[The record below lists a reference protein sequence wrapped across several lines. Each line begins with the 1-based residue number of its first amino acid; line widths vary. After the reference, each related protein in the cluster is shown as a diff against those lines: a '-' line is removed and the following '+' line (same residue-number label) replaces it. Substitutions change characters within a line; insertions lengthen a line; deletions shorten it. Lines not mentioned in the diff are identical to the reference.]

1 MNKILNIIVIILML
15 ELNIMAQDLY
25 SNIKEWK
32 LENGIDVITYNKTT
46 SNICAINIGFKLPIS
61 AETDKNIG
69 LRNLLIK
76 VMTRNTKN
84 YNAFELSKAI
94 EEIGAGISPVVSKD
108 YIGISGSSLCEYT
121 PKFIDI
127 LKEILF
133 NPSFDGFEE
142 EKNIALQQA
151 AMMKNI
157 WSEVLD
163 LWTYKSLK
171 TEYRFETIGYPE
183 TINNIEKT
191 DVISLYDKY
200 FSGNNLVVVLAGNLD
215 SINNIDKEIEKLNVK
230 VAAKETLL
238 SPVEPP
244 LIENR
249 YIEQRKVDSSAF
261 VIGLDA
267 PRRGD
272 DDYLKWITF
281 TTYLSNK
288 IDDEIRQKRGL
299 AYSATSSIINMV
311 SNSYLIIRSDINNSS
326 KIDEAIKLAE
336 IYLSKD
342 NIEKIADKDF
352 GLAKNMVV
360 GSLSRANQTSAE
372 ISSDIL
378 ANYLYKLP
386 LNYTNILLE
395 KSKNI
400 KKEDLTRLSNVIP
413 NQMKSLA
420 EIISISK

>member
-46 SNICAINIGFKLPIS
+46 SNICAINIAFKLPIS
-61 AETDKNIG
+61 AENDKNVG
-69 LRNLLIK
+69 LRNLLIN

-84 YNAFELSKAI
+84 YSPFELSKAI
-94 EEIGAGISPVVSKD
+94 EEIGAGVSPVLSKN

-121 PKFIDI
+121 PKLIDI

-151 AMMKNI
+151 SRLKRI
-157 WSEVLD
+157 WSEVVD
-163 LWTYKSLK
+163 LWVEKSLK
-171 TEYRFETIGYPE
+171 SEYRFKTIGYPD
-183 TINNIEKT
+183 TIKNIEKQ
-191 DVISLYDKY
+191 DIIDLYHKY

-215 SINNIDKEIEKLNVK
+215 SINNVDKELEKLNVK
-230 VAAKETLL
+230 LARKKTLS

-244 LIENR
+244 LIENS
-249 YIEQRKVDSSAF
+249 YVEERKVDSSAF
-261 VIGLDA
+261 AIGLDA
-267 PRRGD
+267 PGRGS
-272 DDYLKWITF
+272 DDYLRWVTF

-299 AYSATSSIINMV
+299 AYSASATLMNMLSS
-311 SNSYLIIRSDINNSS
+311 SYLLMISDVNDSS
-326 KIDEAIKLAE
+326 KINDAMDIATS
-336 IYLSKD
+336 YLVKD
-342 NIEKIADKDF
+342 NIASINDKDF
-352 GLAKNMVV
+352 NLAKNMIV
-360 GSLSRANQTSAE
+360 GSFSRANQTSGE
-372 ISSDIL
+372 IASDIL
-378 ANYLYKLP
+378 SNYLYKLP

-395 KSKNI
+395 KSKKI
-400 KKEDLTRLSNVIP
+400 KKEDIITLSDVIP
-413 NQMKSLA
+413 NQVKTSVQ
-420 EIISISK
+420 IISTSK

>member
-1 MNKILNIIVIILML
+1 MNKILNIVVIILML

-61 AETDKNIG
+61 VETDKNVG

-133 NPSFDGFEE
+133 NPSFDGFDE
-142 EKNIALQQA
+142 EKNVALQQA
-151 AMMKNI
+151 IMMKDI

-171 TEYRFETIGYPE
+171 TQYRFEKIGYPE
-183 TINNIEKT
+183 TIKNIEKKDIIT
-191 DVISLYDKY
+191 LYDKY
-200 FSGNNLVVVLAGNLD
+200 FSGNNLVIVLAGNLD
-215 SINNIDKEIEKLNVK
+215 AIGDVEGELQKFNIKLP
-230 VAAKETLL
+230 AKTTLL

-244 LIENR
+244 LKHNA
-249 YIEQRKVDSSAF
+249 YVEQRKVDSSAF
-261 VIGLDA
+261 VIGMDA
-267 PRRGD
+267 PSLGN
-272 DDYLKWITF
+272 DDYLKWRTF

-288 IDDEIRQKRGL
+288 MDDEIRQKRGL
-299 AYSATSSIINMV
+299 AYSAHAIIINMF
-311 SNSYLIIRSDINNSS
+311 SNSYLIVRSDINDSS
-326 KIDEAIKLAE
+326 KMEEAISIVE
-336 IYLSKD
+336 NYLSMD
-342 NIEKIADKDF
+342 NITNINDKDF
-352 GLAKNMVV
+352 NLAKNMIV

>member
-76 VMTRNTKN
+76 IMTRNTKN

>member
-32 LENGIDVITYNKTT
+32 LENGTDVITYNKTT
-46 SNICAINIGFKLPIS
+46 SKICAINIGFKLPIS
-61 AETDKNIG
+61 AETDKNVG

-108 YIGISGSSLCEYT
+108 FIGISGSSLCEYT
-121 PKFIDI
+121 PKLIDI
-127 LKEILF
+127 LKEILY

-183 TINNIEKT
+183 TIKNIEKT
-191 DVISLYDKY
+191 DIIALYDKY

-215 SINNIDKEIEKLNVK
+215 TVGDVEGELQKFNIKLP
-230 VAAKETLL
+230 AKTTLL

-244 LIENR
+244 LKHNE
-249 YIEQRKVDSSAF
+249 YVEQRKVDSSAF
-261 VIGLDA
+261 AIGLDA
-267 PRRGD
+267 PGRGN
-272 DDYLKWITF
+272 DDYLRWMAF

-288 IDDEIRQKRGL
+288 VDDEIRQKRGL
-299 AYSATSSIINMV
+299 AYSARATLINML
-311 SNSYLIIRSDINNSS
+311 SNSYLIVRSDINDSS
-326 KIDEAIKLAE
+326 KMDDAINIVE
-336 IYLSKD
+336 SYLSKD
-342 NIEKIADKDF
+342 SIKNINDKDF
-352 GLAKNMVV
+352 NLAKNMIV
-360 GSLSRANQTSAE
+360 GSLSRANQTSGE
-372 ISSDIL
+372 IASDIL
-378 ANYLYKLP
+378 SNYLYKLP
-386 LNYTNILLE
+386 LNYTNILLDRA
-395 KSKNI
+395 KNI
-400 KKEDLTRLSNVIP
+400 NKDELTSLSYIIP
-413 NQMKSLA
+413 KQVKSSVR
-420 EIISISK
+420 IISLSK